1 MSDDLRTPTDFRTF
15 ASMSNARYIE
25 AKENW
30 AAKQKARGV
39 TSRATASA
47 ERLPPGQKLT
57 TGFPVLDLGV
67 QPEIASE
74 DWRLAVNGAVE
85 APAILA
91 WEQFNALPQVED
103 VSDFHCVTTWSK
115 YDCRWGGVAFTTLY
129 ELVKPRDEARFV
141 YFTGYDGYSTNVSLE
156 RCLDDDVLIATH
168 FDGMPLS
175 REHGGPARVIIP
187 KLYAWKGAKFVNGIT
202 FLAEDKLGF
211 WEVRGYSNSADP
223 WKEERYA

>member
-1 MSDDLRTPTDFRTF
+1 MSK
-15 ASMSNARYIE
+15 ARYIE
-25 AKENW
+25 AKQRW
-30 AAKQKARGV
+30 AEKQKARGV
-39 TSRATASA
+39 SSLVTASS

-57 TGFPVLDLGV
+57 AGFPVLDLGV
-67 QPEIASE
+67 QPEIPLSE
-74 DWRLAVNGAVE
+74 WKLSLNGLVAQ
-85 APAILA
+85 PTTLS

-129 ELVKPRDEARFV
+129 EHVQPAAEARFV
-141 YFTGYDGYSTNVSLE
+141 YFTSYDGYSTNVPLAQ
-156 RCLDDDVLIATH
+156 CLDDDVLIAAR
-168 FDGMPLS
+168 FDGAPLS

-187 KLYAWKGAKFVNGIT
+187 KLYAWKGAKFVSGIS